1 MMIQMNQELPIDIS
15 LRNGKLKPPI
25 TIQTNE
31 IWNETHTNL
40 SGRQT
45 A

>member
-1 MMIQMNQELPIDIS
+1 MILHISKYNRTSNMMIQMNQELPIDIS

-31 IWNETHTNL
+31 I
-40 SGRQT
+40 
-45 A
+45 